1 MPCFN
6 TVYNSYQKWY
16 IGNDVR
22 SILLND
28 EDVVAQVGVHIYPL
42 VAPEGTD
49 GDFIIYSRQKYSK
62 YNTKGGVY
70 EDDCLLA
77 VIAVSD
83 NYDNSVALASKID
96 NALTGQHNIEG
107 TRIDLFLQDSTE
119 EFTENKF
126 IQTLL
131 FQVK

>member
-6 TVYNSYQKWY
+6 TVYKSYQKWF

-22 SILLND
+22 SILLAD
-28 EDVVAQVGVHIYPL
+28 EDVASQVGQHVYPL
-42 VAPEGTD
+42 VAPENTD

-62 YNTKGGVY
+62 TNAKAGVV
-70 EDDCLLA
+70 EDECLLA

-83 NYDNSVALASKID
+83 NYDNSVALAAKID

-107 TRIDLFLQDSTE
+107 IRIDLFLQDSTE
-119 EFTENKF
+119 EFAENKF